1 MTALSAADYL
11 VDFGA
16 DGEIAPNR
24 SRPPD
29 GVSAAESSAG
39 RIAEAYTSGF
49 EKGKAAAHA
58 AFEINLRARR
68 AEFEEELNAA
78 RSAWAAEIGKT
89 LAEQLTLGLRE
100 GEQRIAE
107 AAARI
112 LKPFL
117 ASELHR
123 QAMADL
129 NECLDAL
136 IAKAP
141 GLALEI
147 SAPPDVLEELR
158 QQMADKVAAVTYQIS
173 DDCNVR
179 VTAGAT
185 ILETHFASWMAK
197 IEKATR

>member
-1 MTALSAADYL
+1 
-11 VDFGA
+11 
-16 DGEIAPNR
+16 
-24 SRPPD
+24 
-29 GVSAAESSAG
+29 
-39 RIAEAYTSGF
+39 
-49 EKGKAAAHA
+49 
-58 AFEINLRARR
+58 
-68 AEFEEELNAA
+68 
-78 RSAWAAEIGKT
+78 
-89 LAEQLTLGLRE
+89 LGLRE